1 MLYGIYICIYI
12 YIIVISYYVVL
23 LHYISCVQKWL
34 FLFYAVLLRFD
45 SLIMIHCELKHVGI
59 FSMIL

>member
-1 MLYGIYICIYI
+1 MVYNIYKYI
-12 YIIVISYYVVL
+12 YIHKIVISYYVALV
-23 LHYISCVQKWL
+23 HYISCVQKWL

-59 FSMIL
+59 FSVIL